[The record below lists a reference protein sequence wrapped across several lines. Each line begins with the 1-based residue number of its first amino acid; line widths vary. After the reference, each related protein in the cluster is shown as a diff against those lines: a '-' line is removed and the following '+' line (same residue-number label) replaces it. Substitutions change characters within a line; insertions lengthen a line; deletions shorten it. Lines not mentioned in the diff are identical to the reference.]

1 MFAAK
6 HDPPLAEQ
14 ERDGLADA
22 PAGRAPGQKLILA
35 GTAGIAALLIL
46 FGVASRYN
54 YFGLFGAPKAAGGEV
69 QADARPVSVPV
80 VSVPLAVGESP
91 APVPSYVTCPD
102 GIRLP
107 VGMDCPRAEA
117 AGPPASAP
125 PPGESLAQRLRER
138 RLKGSIALGAGTTGA
153 VSPMRSAVTSGEGA
167 RTPPGDA
174 VRAGAGA
181 GAGALGRALDGTP
194 TQAGRAF
201 LIANPSLTLAKG
213 TLPDC
218 TLLTAIL
225 SDQPG
230 FLKCLLSAPVM
241 SMDGKVVLMEAG
253 TTMEGE
259 YAAGVQAGQTTIFTL
274 WTRAVTPQFVAV
286 PLGSPGTDA
295 LGRAGTRGEVDQKWM
310 ERFAGAVFFSLLEDA
325 KDLAIARA
333 DARAARRVHG
343 PSGDTYNIGTRGAVS
358 DFGNTASTAQSIVQ
372 EMLRQGSQ
380 VRPSLYKNQGEV
392 IKIFVARDVDF
403 ADVYA
408 LQPAAPSAALPVP
421 AASDLRSAAAFG
433 HD

>member
-1 MFAAK
+1 MFATK

-14 ERDGLADA
+14 ERDGLTDA
-22 PAGRAPGQKLILA
+22 PVRRAPGQKLILA
-35 GTAGIAALLIL
+35 GTAGLAALLIL
-46 FGVASRYN
+46 FGAASRHN

-69 QADARPVSVPV
+69 QAEARPVSVPV
-80 VSVPLAVGESP
+80 VSVPLAVAESP
-91 APVPSYVTCPD
+91 TPAPSYVACPD
-102 GIRLP
+102 GLRLP

-117 AGPPASAP
+117 AGPSAGAP
-125 PPGESLAQRLRER
+125 PTGESLAQRLRER
-138 RLKGSIALGAGTTGA
+138 RLKGSIALSAGAAGALPGTRNAAT
-153 VSPMRSAVTSGEGA
+153 PGEGA
-167 RTPPGDA
+167 WTPPGDA
-174 VRAGAGA
+174 ARAGG
-181 GAGALGRALDGTP
+181 GALGRALDGTP

-201 LIANPSLTLAKG
+201 LIAHPSLTLAKG

-295 LGRAGTRGEVDQKWM
+295 LGRAGTRGEVDHKWM

-325 KDLAIARA
+325 KDLAIARD
-333 DARAARRVHG
+333 DARAARRAPG
-343 PSGDTYNIGTRGAVS
+343 LSGDTYNIGTRSTVS
-358 DFGNTASTAQSIVQ
+358 NFGNTGSTAQSIVQ
-372 EMLRQGSQ
+372 EMLHQGSQ

-408 LQPAAPSAALPVP
+408 LQPAAPSVAVP
-421 AASDLRSAAAFG
+421 ASAASDLRSATSPFG